1 MSLFEKGS
9 GITCRR
15 CRKTDIDIHIT
26 TEFRPGD
33 CWCLICYVDS
43 VVTRKIKEHTK
54 TCHSGKNRKTAIMS
68 YDISLMTDLG
78 KGLVDTGA
86 IHWNYTSNCSRMWKG
101 AGIPMTEFHG
111 RKAADCLDEL
121 LEGITELEQNQEKYE
136 AMNPENG
143 WGAYETLLPALRRLY
158 EAFEEAPLAIVNV
171 WH

>member
-1 MSLFEKGS
+1 MSLFERS
-9 GITCRR
+9 VTCKL
-15 CRKTDIDIHIT
+15 CKKQNLQIHLSAQGQ
-26 TEFRPGD
+26 PGD
-33 CWCLICYVDS
+33 AWCLPCYIRS
-43 VVTRKIKEHTK
+43 VVDREIKDHAETAHTN
-54 TCHSGKNRKTAIMS
+54 KNRKTAIMS
-68 YDISLMTDLG
+68 YDISLLTDLG